1 MKKSL
6 ITLHTEDTNA
16 LFDNIFNDEI
26 VIEPDTE
33 IAFHSCCL
41 RLDNFR
47 VNINNSN
54 KLVTLQIG
62 ATAPIRHL
70 IAPGSYPDNEVQYLL
85 EKIQNDFNQ
94 QLNID
99 NSTDN
104 GQQIRVNLTVKNI
117 VSLIMARAVIS
128 QASLKVGADPYIKD
142 TEFFT
147 YGDGIN
153 IDGASGVLSRTGS
166 QHIGDGLTEFIH
178 GRIPIT
184 KGCGFCAVQVKEL
197 RSFNANVPDGAIMMV
212 TEESSPAK
220 HETRTTSLF
229 YVRIPFRVGEVYK
242 YTSKE
247 ENYIEIDY
255 TQNGVPVLCQLNDIV
270 QIELSKGTYLLRVYR
285 NGVTFGRHQ
294 ILSVAASHAAVYND
308 TEAGDIAPPLYMTVG
323 LIGPTFSG
331 LVSYLPDPFQNTTPK
346 FTLAL
351 PDLQDAPPA
360 FPGLS
365 SNDYVLSFQSDDVA
379 SSFGFEQRVTT
390 VRSSGLAKF
399 LGTDPIDNSSH
410 PNNFKVEMLNLQLES
425 FDSQKEGRMN
435 ILATIPV
442 EKEFKDQQLSI
453 LNFQPENM
461 FYLSIRNKTKLS
473 LRNIRARVID
483 ANNNPIKLLGF
494 SSINLLIKS
503 DHE

>member
-6 ITLHTEDTNA
+6 ITLHTEDTSA

-41 RLDNFR
+41 KLDNFR
-47 VNINNSN
+47 VNINNTN

-62 ATAPIRHL
+62 TTPAIRHL
-70 IAPGSYPDNEVQYLL
+70 IAPGSYPDNDVQFLL
-85 EKIQNDFNQ
+85 EKMQNDFNQ
-94 QLNID
+94 QLNI
-99 NSTDN
+99 NNPTDN
-104 GQQIRVNLTVKNI
+104 GQQIRINLTVKNI
-117 VSLIMARAVIS
+117 VSLIVARAVIS

-147 YGDGIN
+147 YGDGIS

-197 RSFNANVPDGAIMMV
+197 RSFDANVPDGAIMTV
-212 TEESSPAK
+212 TEEASPAK
-220 HETRTTSLF
+220 HETRTNCLF
-229 YVRIPFRVGEVYK
+229 YVRIPFKVGEVYK
-242 YTSKE
+242 YASKE
-247 ENYIEIDY
+247 LGYNESDY

-270 QIELSKGTYLLRVYR
+270 QIELSKGTYSLRVYR
-285 NGVTFGRHQ
+285 TGVTFFKHD
-294 ILSVAASHAAVYND
+294 ILTVAASHDALYSDKNH
-308 TEAGDIAPPLYMTVG
+308 TAPPLYMTVG

-360 FPGLS
+360 FPGSISKKTMYYRFNQMMWLVHL
-365 SNDYVLSFQSDDVA
+365 VL
-379 SSFGFEQRVTT
+379 
-390 VRSSGLAKF
+390 
-399 LGTDPIDNSSH
+399 
-410 PNNFKVEMLNLQLES
+410 M
-425 FDSQKEGRMN
+425 KE
-435 ILATIPV
+435 
-442 EKEFKDQQLSI
+442 
-453 LNFQPENM
+453 
-461 FYLSIRNKTKLS
+461 
-473 LRNIRARVID
+473 
-483 ANNNPIKLLGF
+483 
-494 SSINLLIKS
+494 
-503 DHE
+503 